1 MASAIEKY
9 REKFGTAK
17 KKKPSA
23 IEEYRRSKGISSK
36 KIDINTV
43 EGLAEY
49 ARQQGLGREVE
60 EIVNPKEKMSF
71 LQRLS
76 SGLGAFNPAEAF
88 LTGRE
93 KGAGAGIGKYIKGV
107 GQGIAGAITGTN
119 YQGDRR
125 TFSDVAEEFGVENG
139 IAKFGIGFLGDVL
152 LDPSTYF
159 GGAIARG
166 LTTGVKAGTNIGLKG
181 VGKVAP
187 ATETGLRM
195 AGTGLKDAFGKAFV
209 PGYKASDGAL
219 IDTLTFLN
227 KRDRANIGLAASNLS
242 RLGTKTLS
250 DDQSQELALK
260 LIAGKREEFLAR
272 QAGLPTPSPFSS
284 DPVIQAAIKTQK
296 ARTAKFAKQSGVENP
311 YETYFPFIKK
321 EKLEPFLKDVSAR
334 GIQVGSEGYLKQ
346 FRNLLTNEALELDP
360 VKAFFTSESK
370 QVTNRM
376 TRDFLTG
383 FAKKYGRQFE
393 NADEAAKAGFRVL
406 KEKGLYGKE
415 VGYINQYDYNV
426 IQNLID
432 PGFQTINMLAKASG
446 FDALTN
452 LFKRSVT
459 GLFVPFHIRNYA
471 SGLIQNYEAVGLAA
485 LNPKTIAA
493 GQKLAYHLG
502 KNTEP
507 AEGVIQIA
515 GKSVKMS
522 KVFKAFKDRFGSDTF
537 YHNDFLQ
544 AVEEGALKSAE
555 KTFSKSAARSTLGF
569 QKGNLL
575 PLVGNDGIPFRT
587 ARAIGQFIEHQQK
600 ATAYLGALSQGKN
613 IPQALALAER
623 AGFDYRSLTAFE
635 SQIMK
640 RIIPFYSFTRK
651 NIELQLRTLGENPQR
666 INQVLSFFENIGDR
680 VSEEERK
687 QLPQYIQDSL
697 GVKLDDLPNGIK
709 QYISSFGT
717 PIEAF
722 ATLFGGNPV
731 LQTIST
737 MNPVLKVPVELGIG
751 KDSFRQKDLKDV
763 YDASEYK
770 GMPQVVKDLLN
781 ITEVQKD
788 ILDKQ
793 ANGKLKK
800 TGERTVYVADPE
812 RLLIARSLFTSRGV
826 TYLDQ
831 LFGGDMQGFVKA
843 LKLTTGIKPQQ
854 VDLELNLSME
864 EKKQKRALEDLLKK
878 RGADFATFT
887 RAFIPD

>member
-1 MASAIEKY
+1 MG
-9 REKFGTAK
+9 RLTGTT
-17 KKKPSA
+17 
-23 IEEYRRSKGISSK
+23 RGRLSKRKQGRFSSSSS
-36 KIDINTV
+36 DDLNTV

-49 ARQQGLGREVE
+49 ARKQGLGKEVDK
-60 EIVNPKEKMSF
+60 IVNPKQKMGF
-71 LQRLS
+71 LQRLGS
-76 SGLGAFNPAEAF
+76 AVGALNPAEAL
-88 LTGRE
+88 LTGKE
-93 KGAGAGIGKYIKGV
+93 KGV
-107 GQGIAGAITGTN
+107 GAGLGKYVSGIGLGLAGAVTGTN
-119 YQGDRR
+119 YQGERR
-125 TFSDVAEEFGVENG
+125 TFGDVAEELGIENK

-159 GGAIARG
+159 GGAIVRG
-166 LTTGVKAGTNIGLKG
+166 LGTVTKAGTNLGLKG
-181 VGKVAP
+181 VGKLAP
-187 ATETGLRM
+187 EAETGLRM
-195 AGTGLKDAFGKAFV
+195 AGTGFKDAFGKAFV
-209 PGYKASDGAL
+209 PGYKASEGAL
-219 IDTLTFLN
+219 VDTLTFLN
-227 KRDRANIGLAASNLS
+227 KRDRANIGLAASNLN
-242 RLGTKTLS
+242 RLGTKTLTK
-250 DDQSQELALK
+250 DQSQELALK

-272 QAGLPTPSPFSS
+272 EAGLPTPKLTPST
-284 DPVIQAAIKTQK
+284 DPAVQATIDAQR
-296 ARTAKFAKQSGVENP
+296 ARTTKLAQQSGVENP

-334 GIQVGSEGYLKQ
+334 GLQVGSEGYLKQ
-346 FRNLLTNEALELDP
+346 FRNLLTNDALELDP

-393 NADEAAKAGFRVL
+393 NADEAARAGFKAL

-415 VGYINQYDYNV
+415 VGYVSQYDYNV

-432 PGFQTINMLAKASG
+432 PGFQTINMLAKATG

-485 LNPKTIAA
+485 LNPATIAS

-502 KNTEP
+502 KGTVP

-515 GKSVKMS
+515 GKPVKMS
-522 KVFKAFKDRFGSDTF
+522 KIFKAFKDRFGSDSF
-537 YHNDFLQ
+537 YTNDFLN
-544 AVEEGALKSAE
+544 AVEVGSIKSAQ
-555 KTFSKSAARSTLGF
+555 KIISKSAARSTLGF
-569 QKGNLL
+569 EKGNWL
-575 PLVGNDGIPFRT
+575 PIVGNDGIPFRT

-600 ATAYLGALSQGKN
+600 ATAYLAGLNQGKS

-623 AGFDYRSLTAFE
+623 AGFDYRNLTAFE

-666 INQVLSFFENIGDR
+666 VNQVLAFFENIGDR

-697 GVKLDDLPNGIK
+697 GVKLEDLPNGIK

-737 MNPVLKVPVELGIG
+737 MNPALKVPIELGIG

-781 ITEVQKD
+781 ITEVRKD

-793 ANGKLKK
+793 PNGKLKK
-800 TGERTVYVADPE
+800 VGERTVYVADPE

-831 LFGGDMQGFVKA
+831 MFGGDMKGFVKA
-843 LKLTTGIKPQQ
+843 LKLLTGIKPQQ
-854 VDLELNLSME
+854 VDLELNISME

-878 RGADFATFT
+878 RGADFATFS
-887 RAFIPD
+887 RAFIPKN